1 MKSVPVLWA
10 LALLGY
16 DPAMARGDR
25 VTEQSL
31 PVTVINS
38 ETLEQLPARSLEKLP
53 VNINVLG
60 PPGQSVT
67 LRGFTDARG
76 SLPFTTVPTEKWLP
90 KDAVEGVEVVLPRD
104 GLVSIYGQGSVSGV
118 VNLVT
123 RQSFGIKNGQLTP
136 PQDWVRDKLEP
147 FSLLCR
153 ADEGLPGRLYSGEA
167 LSYRVP
173 GGRAD
178 LDLVLKADY
187 VYEPKSYHL
196 PDGLGYSVSSLAGP
210 DPVRTWQGLERLG
223 SRGLITDLEW
233 DPCWK
238 FLPESPTGGGCVSGE
253 QPFQAKAARY
263 TGLDLGA
270 SLKASY
276 SDKALDGA
284 WFLYEPLVP
293 TPFADPGERPGDE
306 QPPTYTRTGA
316 DGAYRFSL
324 NGLSGPLQVGVAR
337 GCDEHSTVVIA
348 NDPEGTISRTALDI
362 ATGAPVAGGGTGP
375 SMPRPPG
382 GTVSIPPP
390 DRPTPASTPR
400 KPKEGEKVCGPDVTD
415 YVLQVLKLMED
426 HYNQWDYGTKV
437 KQCLVLYSP
446 IHFRAA
452 WDMQLFAPSDGEDF
466 MPHIFFQR
474 AAPDY
479 CAVPRWP
486 CGPTVKFLGYCVS
499 AQVVNYVQ
507 WGLMN
512 HLCDN
517 QGVGML
523 SHLLRSGVGTDYTG
537 QEAMAAIGQA
547 FGSTDRDMGYRK
559 ALMKRYLDYKVRNN
573 QNGWYAMEGTQCAMT
588 CDEVATGAK
597 AWLDNAGW
605 GYQWGPGSGDS
616 VRTLRQERQQ
626 EELKQLEL
634 KRKREGRK

>member
-1 MKSVPVLWA
+1 MRFAHVLWTM
-10 LALLGY
+10 ALLGH
-16 DPAMARGDR
+16 DPAMARADR
-25 VTEQSL
+25 VVEQSL
-31 PVTVINS
+31 PVTVIDRES
-38 ETLEQLPARSLEKLP
+38 LEHLPARSLEALP

-60 PPGQSVT
+60 PPGKSVT
-67 LRGFTDARG
+67 LRGFTDAQG
-76 SLPFTTVPTEKWLP
+76 KLPFRTVPTEQWLP
-90 KDAVEGVEVVLPRD
+90 KDAVEGVEVILPRD
-104 GLVSIYGQGSVSGV
+104 GLVTIFGQDSTAGV
-118 VNLVT
+118 VNMVT
-123 RQSFGIKNGQLTP
+123 RQSFGIKNGQSTTP
-136 PQDWVRDKLEP
+136 LDWARDKLEP

-153 ADEGLPGRLYSGEA
+153 ADEGLPAGLYGGDA

-173 GGRAD
+173 GGKAD
-178 LDLVLKADY
+178 LDLVLKAGY
-187 VYEPKSYHL
+187 VYEPRFYRL
-196 PDGLGYSVSSLAGP
+196 PGGLGYNVSSLAGP
-210 DPVRTWQGLERLG
+210 DPVKAWQGLEQLD

-238 FLPESPTGGGCVSGE
+238 FLPESSTGGGCVPGA
-253 QPFQAKAARY
+253 QPFQVKAARY
-263 TGLDLGA
+263 TGPDLGA
-270 SLKASY
+270 SLRASY
-276 SDKALDGA
+276 TDKALDGA
-284 WFLYEPLVP
+284 WLLYGPLVP
-293 TPFADPGERPGDE
+293 TPFADPGEQPGDE
-306 QPPTYTRTGA
+306 LPPTFTRTGV

-324 NGLSGPLQVGVAR
+324 NGLSGPLQVGVAK
-337 GCDEHSTVVIA
+337 GCGEHSTVVIA
-348 NDPEGTISRTALDI
+348 NKPGGASAAAPAPLPGPGPGT
-362 ATGAPVAGGGTGP
+362 
-375 SMPRPPG
+375 PRPPG
-382 GTVSIPPP
+382 GFVAAPPP
-390 DRPTPASTPR
+390 DGTAPASTPR
-400 KPKEGEKVCGPDVTD
+400 KPKEGEMVCGPDVTD

-426 HYNQWDYGTKV
+426 QYSLWDYATKT

-466 MPHIFFQR
+466 MPYIFFQR

-512 HLCDN
+512 QLCDN
-517 QGVGML
+517 QGLGML

-547 FGSTDRDMGYRK
+547 FGSTDRDVGYRK
-559 ALMKRYLDYKVRNN
+559 ALMKRYLDYEVRNN
-573 QNGWYAMEGTQCAMT
+573 QNGWYAMAGTQCAMT

-616 VRTLRQERQQ
+616 VWTLRQERQR
-626 EELKQLEL
+626 EELKQLDL
-634 KRKREGRK
+634 KRKREGRR